1 MKISRCITA
10 LAASASML
18 LQAVPIQWM
27 PQHPGMSRTIPRKAI
42 LRRTIPIPGK
52 KSLPQIY
59 PTIIRKMLFP
69 TADITITS
77 TKIPKYLAVI
87 NDSEENEVLYQY
99 MLSIGREEA
108 FFGLGLYDGVWKYIA
123 GDTSDFRDWGYNMEN
138 EAEPNNSGNN
148 ELHAELDIHMHDG
161 HWNDTTFGKKV
172 YTPDARPYKDR
183 YAYICEW
190 DN

>member
-1 MKISRCITA
+1 
-10 LAASASML
+10 
-18 LQAVPIQWM
+18 
-27 PQHPGMSRTIPRKAI
+27 
-42 LRRTIPIPGK
+42 
-52 KSLPQIY
+52 
-59 PTIIRKMLFP
+59 
-69 TADITITS
+69 
-77 TKIPKYLAVI
+77 
-87 NDSEENEVLYQY
+87 